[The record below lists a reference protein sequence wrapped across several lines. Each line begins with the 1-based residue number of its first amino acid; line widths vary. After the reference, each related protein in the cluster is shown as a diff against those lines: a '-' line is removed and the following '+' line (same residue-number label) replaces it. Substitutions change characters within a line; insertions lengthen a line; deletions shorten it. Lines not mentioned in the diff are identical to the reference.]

1 MRRSWI
7 DLATSIHPSLL
18 KPRYSYENETAN
30 DRWIAEYI
38 FPGKR
43 NGYFLEAGA
52 ANGRGGSSCYV
63 LERQLGWTGICVEP
77 HDDFFRE
84 LVHNRPNSIHENV
97 CLAGKA
103 GMVSFVQGAGE
114 PSRPDYCS
122 GIRENLLTK
131 TGGSDIVESG
141 KTVQKAAFPLAEILD
156 KHGAPAV
163 IDYGAFDIEGSE
175 LEVLEPFPFSRY
187 TFRAMSL
194 ECDASVDRLSRLL
207 TDAGYREVRNPFNR
221 TRPWERYWLH
231 RDTP

>member
-18 KPRYSYENETAN
+18 KPRFSYENETAN

-52 ANGRGGSSCYV
+52 ANGQGGSSCYV

-141 KTVQKAAFPLAEILD
+141 KTVQKAAFPLAEVLD

-231 RDTP
+231 RDTE

>member
-1 MRRSWI
+1 MTI
-7 DLATSIHPSLL
+7 
-18 KPRYSYENETAN
+18 
-30 DRWIAEYI
+30 
-38 FPGKR
+38 
-43 NGYFLEAGA
+43 
-52 ANGRGGSSCYV
+52 
-63 LERQLGWTGICVEP
+63 
-77 HDDFFRE
+77 FFRE

-141 KTVQKAAFPLAEILD
+141 KTVQKAAFPLAEVLD

-194 ECDASVDRLSRLL
+194 ECDASVDRFVSPVDGRRISRGAQPLQSDAPVGTILAAPRHRMNPGLL
-207 TDAGYREVRNPFNR
+207 FCRANQKLVCMGQDKLGDVGSGQDIDGFANLLGGRANFVLKFFRAFCGC
-221 TRPWERYWLH
+221 
-231 RDTP
+231 DQ